1 MARRQLI
8 RNPRAWLCGAGL
20 GLFLASAAWAALP
33 PQPAK
38 AHDRAGLVLHC
49 GSFSKCLAPGYRIG
63 WAAPGRYARQ
73 VARLKF
79 TASMSENCRP
89 ACQSMRKRK

>member
-38 AHDRAGLVLHC
+38 ALDTNRFVGRWYEIARMPNNIQNGCATSLADWSHATPTQFNVVQTCHVDTPTGRAKVW
-49 GSFSKCLAPGYRIG
+49 KA
-63 WAAPGRYARQ
+63 
-73 VARLKF
+73 
-79 TASMSENCRP
+79 
-89 ACQSMRKRK
+89 